1 MPHTL
6 TIKNRCSLYLLYF
19 IITETIVTARVLW
32 VVYLEKKSNNFLLYF
47 IITETIVTA
56 RVLWVVYLEKKVII
70 LVILTA

>member
-1 MPHTL
+1 MGG
-6 TIKNRCSLYLLYF
+6 IF
-19 IITETIVTARVLW
+19 G
-32 VVYLEKKSNNFLLYF
+32 KKSNNFLLYF